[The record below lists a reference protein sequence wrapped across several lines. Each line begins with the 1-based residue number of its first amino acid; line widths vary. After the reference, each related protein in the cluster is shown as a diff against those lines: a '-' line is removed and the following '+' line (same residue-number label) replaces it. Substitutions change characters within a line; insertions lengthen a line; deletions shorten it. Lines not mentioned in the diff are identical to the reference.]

1 MEQEVKMRSEEKTNV
16 RNSVSRMLFVALSI
30 LIQIGWLC
38 LLVIGLNR
46 HSAWISLASS
56 LLAAILVLHIYV
68 SRRNAAFKMPW
79 MILLLLL
86 PPLGVMLYGMFGS
99 AGATAAVR
107 KRYRTVREEFAPLY
121 TRPDAALRAVE
132 ARDPAAANQMRYLRD
147 YAGCP
152 VYGDTQVTYYG
163 DTMQAF
169 LAQLEAIE
177 QAEHFVFMEYHAI
190 EEAKAFSMLRDVL
203 ARKASQ
209 GVEVRIF
216 YDDVGSIGF
225 INLDF
230 IKRMKE
236 IGIECRAFNPVMPFL
251 NIFMNHRDHRKI
263 TVVDGKT
270 GFTGGYN
277 LADEYFNMTHPY
289 GQWKDTGIRLQGAA
303 VRSMT
308 LMFLE
313 MWNCDKKTD
322 ADITRYL
329 PEACAEECSGYVQ
342 PYADT
347 PLDNEYVGE
356 NVYLNLTGYARHR
369 LWITTPYLIIS
380 DEMTRAL
387 TLAAKRGV
395 DVRIITPGIP
405 DKKVIFQV
413 TRSYYTQLAM
423 HGIRIYEY
431 TPGFMHAKQM
441 LCDANAAVIGTIN
454 MDYRSLYHHF
464 ENGVFLWE
472 CPAVADIA
480 EDFEAL
486 FKDSTEVT
494 ARYCNSPKFMR
505 LGQAMLRLL
514 APLL

>member
-1 MEQEVKMRSEEKTNV
+1 MRSEEKTNV
-16 RNSVSRMLFVALSI
+16 RNSASRMIFVALSI

-56 LLAAILVLHIYV
+56 LLAALMVLHIYV
-68 SRRNAAFKMPW
+68 SRKNAAFKMPW
-79 MILLLLL
+79 IILLLLF
-86 PPLGVMLYGMFGS
+86 PPLGVMLYGLFGS
-99 AGATAAVR
+99 AGATAAIR
-107 KRYRTVREEFAPLY
+107 KRYQKVQSEYAPLY
-121 TRPDAALRAVE
+121 ARPDDALRAVE
-132 ARDPAAANQMRYLRD
+132 SRDPAAANQMRYLRD

-152 VYGDTQVTYYG
+152 VFAGTSVEYYG

-177 QAEHFVFMEYHAI
+177 QAEHFIFMEYHAI
-190 EEAKAFSMLRDVL
+190 EEAKSFSMLREVL

-216 YDDVGSIGF
+216 YDDVGSVGF

-230 IKRMKE
+230 IKRMKAF
-236 IGIECRAFNPVMPFL
+236 GIECRAFNPVMPFL

-263 TVVDGKT
+263 TVVDGKI

-289 GQWKDTGIRLQGAA
+289 GEWKDTGVKLTGAA
-303 VRSMT
+303 VRSLT

-313 MWNCDKKTD
+313 MWNCDKRTD
-322 ADITRYL
+322 ADITKYL
-329 PEACAEECSGYVQ
+329 PEVTAEGEGYVQ

-347 PLDNEYVGE
+347 PLDHEYVGE
-356 NVYLNLTGYARHR
+356 NVYLNLIGYAKHR

-380 DEMTRAL
+380 DEMTRTL
-387 TLAAKRGV
+387 SLAAKRGV

-405 DKKVIFQV
+405 DKKVIYQV
-413 TRSYYTQLAM
+413 TRSYYAQLAV

-441 LCDANAAVIGTIN
+441 LCDANAAVVGTIN

-464 ENGVFLWE
+464 ENGVLLWE
-472 CPAVADIA
+472 CPAISDIA
-480 EDFEAL
+480 DDFEAM
-486 FKDSTEVT
+486 FKVCSEVT
-494 ARYCNSPKFMR
+494 EKYRKSPKFMR
-505 LGQAMLRLL
+505 IGQALLRLL